1 MAIEPACYRIDYR
14 DPKSSMSSR
23 SDYIEAARSE
33 RRLPEPNP
41 GAPPDLR
48 EWIRIGSLAASSHNT
63 QPWRVRIDP
72 EVPAILIQP
81 DDDRRC
87 PVVDPHDAHLFKSL
101 GCMAENIRIAAG
113 VNGYACELEI
123 EGDVPDLRL
132 TFRPAAIDGEPAR
145 YRAIAERQCTRTEYD
160 GSALS
165 DGDREA
171 LLAAGGGEGVRT
183 LLLEDEQAIDDVVGF
198 VERGNAAQLGDRAF
212 RRELAQWI
220 RFNPG
225 IALAR
230 RDGLASA
237 VMGQPS
243 LPQWLGETL
252 GGVLLRPDAQ
262 SKKDAAGIRS
272 SAAVAV
278 IVAADDALAGW
289 VESGRV
295 YQRLALTATSR
306 GLKHAFINQP
316 IEAGA
321 IRNEFRRWLDVA
333 PAQPMLMVR
342 IGRGEAMPF
351 SLRRPPASFLAEPAA
366 G

>member
-1 MAIEPACYRIDYR
+1 MTSQDEFLEVARAQRELP
-14 DPKSSMSSR
+14 DPS
-23 SDYIEAARSE
+23 
-33 RRLPEPNP
+33 P

-81 DDDRRC
+81 DDERRC

-113 VNGYACELEI
+113 VSGYACELEI

-171 LLAAGGGEGVRT
+171 LLAAGTGEGVRT
-183 LLLEDEQAIDDVVGF
+183 LLLEGSSALETVSDF
-198 VERGNAAQLGDRAF
+198 VRRGNEAQLADADF
-212 RRELAQWI
+212 RRELAHWI
-220 RFNPG
+220 RFNPQT
-225 IALAR
+225 ALER
-230 RDGLASA
+230 RDGLASM
-237 VMGQPS
+237 VMGRPAM
-243 LPQWLGETL
+243 PQWLGQTL
-252 GGVLLRPDAQ
+252 RGLLLRPDAQ
-262 SKKDAAGIRS
+262 AKKDAAEIRS
-272 SAAVAV
+272 SSAIAV
-278 IVAADDALAGW
+278 ITADDDALPGW
-289 VESGRV
+289 VEAGRV
-295 YQRLALTATSR
+295 YQRLALTATAR

-316 IEAGA
+316 IEVGA

-342 IGRGEAMPF
+342 IGRGEPMPF